1 MEEDSEQYLRN
12 YSNTLGGY
20 LEDLDRKFYSPDHRM
35 IVLKGLPQYIEKL
48 SDYAKYGYAKYG
60 TYDKSVIQEI
70 RLLKNRLEDCIT
82 DIKENRKD
90 RKLVKILEDFY
101 NTIDKI
107 YNELVTKTGEP
118 EEYSDRERQYISRYY
133 KNHPYKPEIYKKGNN
148 LSLSEDT
155 KDSILASCKN
165 PIDYVDNVISFK
177 DWIGVLEELSKFSRE
192 LKSKNDLKEKLRE
205 SWSKQEHPLQLQLDK
220 EEPQSNLDKIRKGR
234 LRMKE
239 D

>member
-1 MEEDSEQYLRN
+1 MEEDSEEYLRN
-12 YSNTLGGY
+12 YSDSLGGFVEE
-20 LEDLDRKFYSPDHRM
+20 LSTRFYSPDHRM
-35 IVLKGLPQYIEKL
+35 IVLKGLAQYIQKL
-48 SDYAKYGYAKYG
+48 EEYSKSYSKYGG
-60 TYDKSVIQEI
+60 YDKTTLREI
-70 RLLKNRLEDCIT
+70 RFLKNRLEDCII

-118 EEYSDRERQYISRYY
+118 EYSDRERQYVARFYR
-133 KNHPYKPEIYKKGNN
+133 NHPYKAEVKSNQ
-148 LSLSEDT
+148 SLSEDT
-155 KDSILASCKN
+155 KDAILASCRN

-177 DWIGVLEELSKFSRE
+177 DWIGVLEELSEFSKE